1 MGTPDPNFMAMSGA
15 ELGLKWW
22 RDAWSEGLWAA
33 SWKRSLEGLTASQAS
48 WAPAPG
54 RHSIWQTVLHMIFW
68 REAWLRREKTGER
81 TTPEERERL
90 NWPEIVD
97 ASEAAWARA
106 RERFEETQRQIEAR
120 LASGAQSAG
129 PMLYFLPHDCY
140 HFGQINA
147 NRAMLG
153 LPAIE

>member
-1 MGTPDPNFMAMSGA
+1 MTTSAG

-33 SWKRSLEGLTASQAS
+33 GWKASLDGLTASQAA
-48 WAPAPG
+48 WVPAPG

-68 REAWLRREKTGER
+68 REGWLRRESTGVRITE
-81 TTPEERERL
+81 EERERF
-90 NWPEIVD
+90 NWPEIAD
-97 ASEAAWARA
+97 TSEDAWAKTKA
-106 RERFEETQRQIEAR
+106 RFEETQRNIESR
-120 LASGAQSAG
+120 LASGAESAA

-140 HFGQINA
+140 HFGQISA

-153 LPAIE
+153 LPPIE

>member
-1 MGTPDPNFMAMSGA
+1 MAMTGA

-33 SWKRSLEGLTASQAS
+33 GWKQSLEGLTASQAA
-48 WAPAPG
+48 WVPAPR

-68 REAWLRREKTGER
+68 RESWLRRESTGER
-81 TTPEERERL
+81 TTADERERL
-90 NWPEIVD
+90 NWPVVTD
-97 ASEAAWARA
+97 PSESAWAEVKA
-106 RERFEETQRQIEAR
+106 RFERTQQGIEER
-120 LASGAQSAG
+120 LASGAASAG

>member
-1 MGTPDPNFMAMSGA
+1 MTTPQPNLMTMSGA

-33 SWKRSLEGLTASQAS
+33 GWKSSLEGLTAAQAA
-48 WAPAPG
+48 WMPAPD

-68 REAWLRREKTGER
+68 REAWLRRESTGER
-81 TTPEERERL
+81 VTTEQRDRL
-90 NWPEIVD
+90 NWPVLTD
-97 ASEAAWARA
+97 TSEDAWAA
-106 RERFEETQRQIEAR
+106 TKARFEDTQRKIEAR
-120 LASGAQSAG
+120 LASGAESVE

-153 LPAIE
+153 LAAIE